1 MSLFGIFASCGICC
15 SGEEKREQQQ
25 SLSNSQN
32 SNPDRVRQLIL
43 ESQRQNNLTNIGSFA
58 NNQNTAQNIE
68 DPDGFI
74 EITPIFNGPKSGSG
88 SGSEL
93 EEDYCEIIQEI
104 NSNSRQP
111 QSSYRDSQKETSQ
124 VYQEFVS
131 LPIKKSKRRND
142 QLHGASG
149 SGNNDLSYKASMRSR
164 NSSSNSQDSG
174 SQSRLEKQTKRSTK
188 AWTEEEDRLLRFYYS
203 KHNGK
208 WPAIANEMADRN
220 ASQCSQRWRRIK
232 PSKIRRPWTPEED
245 NIVLGLIKQHG
256 KNWGLISSQMDNRS
270 GKQVRERYINKLDP
284 ELNNGQFNEEEDRII
299 IDKYYKIGPK
309 WSEIAKFLQ
318 GRSENM
324 VKNRFYSYIKK
335 TYAINSLQGS
345 NGVRSD
351 NGQLYD
357 MNTSPRLN
365 NENDRASSYA
375 SSLYN
380 DLDPSINSG
389 NIESEESSSEGEQY
403 NQFQL
408 GVNNQGLGLVED
420 KKAINSFN
428 NNMNKFQDDIYKQQD
443 PMYFQSQQQNNQFF
457 QNMPIQQQN
466 NIFIQNPQQN
476 SQQQNQQQFY
486 MLNQENQQSGMNQ
499 YQNQN
504 KHNLPQAMISSQD
517 YIKRNNQYKKIEN
530 EKVEEMFHTP
540 RLALANN
547 SSFFPS
553 DIFIQQQKFQQEE
566 IMNSNGQQALGNNFF
581 NTSPSPLILLSPA
594 QMKTEQFS
602 FTSNTPGR
610 RFLVSNSNTPYTN
623 NPNSISSQ
631 QNNVHFNF
639 NNIASTPNYQLGNQ
653 QSQTQ
658 YQNSNYNQN
667 YIQNQTNQQYQ
678 QQMPSQNQ
686 IIDSTGFNQQI
697 FSFQNHTNQANNPNQ
712 VKEKIEETFD
722 NLNINTNNN
731 NSNANNNYYNNNF
744 GQSSQQNP
752 HGNYYLPNI
761 PQGQN
766 FNEHTQPM
774 YFQQGGDQQIAQQQ
788 FQQNQQYQQH
798 TLHRNQSNRE
808 ELRLDISCTD
818 NRSKLEDTQQNNNN
832 LIPLA
837 TPKIDRKQLKNMIVD
852 LESQLQLLKVQQ
864 QFLNDE
870 DSN

>member
-15 SGEEKREQQQ
+15 SSEEKREQSQN
-25 SLSNSQN
+25 LSNSQN
-32 SNPDRVRQLIL
+32 TNPDRARQLIL
-43 ESQRQNNLTNIGSFA
+43 ESQRQNNLTNSGAFA

-88 SGSEL
+88 SGSEV
-93 EEDYCEIIQEI
+93 EEDYCEIVQEI
-104 NSNSRQP
+104 NSSSRQ
-111 QSSYRDSQKETSQ
+111 SSSSSRNSQKETSQ

-164 NSSSNSQDSG
+164 NSSSHSQDGG
-174 SQSRLEKQTKRSTK
+174 SQSRLEKQSKRSTK

-245 NIVLGLIKQHG
+245 SMVLALIKQHG

-357 MNTSPRLN
+357 MNSSPRLN

-403 NQFQL
+403 NQFSL
-408 GVNNQGLGLVED
+408 GINNLGLGINNQGLGLVED
-420 KKAINSFN
+420 KKGMNSFN
-428 NNMNKFQDDIYKQQD
+428 NNMNKCQDDIYKQQD

-466 NIFIQNPQQN
+466 NIFIQNPQQIN
-476 SQQQNQQQFY
+476 QQQNQQQFY

-504 KHNLPQAMISSQD
+504 KHNNLPQTMVNSQD

-547 SSFFPS
+547 SSFFPT
-553 DIFIQQQKFQQEE
+553 DIFIQQQKLQQDE
-566 IMNSNGQQALGNNFF
+566 IMNSNGQQSLGNNFF

-653 QSQTQ
+653 QQQ
-658 YQNSNYNQN
+658 PNYNQN
-667 YIQNQTNQQYQ
+667 YMQNQANQQYQ
-678 QQMPSQNQ
+678 QMSSQNQ
-686 IIDSTGFNQQI
+686 MLDSTGFNQQI
-697 FSFQNHTNQANNPNQ
+697 FSFQNQTNQVNNP
-712 VKEKIEETFD
+712 KEKIEDTFD

-731 NSNANNNYYNNNF
+731 NTANNNYYNNNNF
-744 GQSSQQNP
+744 GQTSQQNL

-761 PQGQN
+761 PQQQN
-766 FNEHTQPM
+766 DQTQHM
-774 YFQQGGDQQIAQQQ
+774 YFQQGGDQQITQQQ
-788 FQQNQQYQQH
+788 FQQNQQYQQNN
-798 TLHRNQSNRE
+798 LNRNQSTRE
-808 ELRLDISCTD
+808 ELRLDISYATD
-818 NRSKLEDTQQNNNN
+818 NRSKLEDTQQNNNTN
-832 LIPLA
+832 MIPLA
-837 TPKIDRKQLKNMIVD
+837 TPKINRNQLKNMIVD
-852 LESQLQLLKVQQ
+852 LESQLQHLRVQQ